1 MEWSVA
7 GGGAGQVKVGRG
19 QPVRREEDRRLL
31 LGGGRYTDD
40 INLPGQAHAH
50 MLRSPL
56 AHARITG
63 LDTAAARGAPGV
75 LAVVTSADLA
85 ADGIGEIPCLASQ
98 ILPLK
103 RADGSAMYVP
113 PRPPLAGDIVRTIG
127 DAIVMV
133 VAETPDQ
140 ARDACELIEIDYQ
153 DLPAVVGLAQAAA
166 SEAPSIWPDCPDN
179 VSFVFAAGDQAAVE
193 AGFAAADHVT
203 RLDYAITRLAAAP
216 MEPRA
221 ALGHYDRFEERY
233 TLYSGLQNPHHIRR
247 LIAQSVLKIAE
258 TRLRVV
264 SPDMGGAFGVR
275 SSVHPE
281 LPLVL
286 WASRRVG
293 RPVKWVEDRSEAFL
307 SDEHAR
313 DSTWS
318 VELALDKQGTFLAL
332 RARTLA
338 SMGAY
343 LSLFGPF
350 PAVGNIGGLAGVYR
364 TPAVSIEVTGL
375 FTNTPP
381 VAPYR
386 GAGRPEATYAIERV
400 IDKAARE
407 MGIERIELRRRN
419 MIAPEQMPFQTGLTF
434 TYDCGTFERNMD
446 AALELADYAGF
457 EKRREEAGKR
467 GRLRGIGVAN
477 AIEQSAGGFE
487 EYAQLKFDPGGNAT
501 LYVGTHNHGQGHET
515 VFKQLLADRLGLD
528 FASIRV
534 VQGDTDLVAFGNG
547 TFGSRSSGLGGAA
560 IGAASDKI
568 IEKCAGIAAHMLEAA
583 VGDIDF
589 NDGEFRITGTDRALA
604 FKEVAR
610 AAFVRAALPPG
621 IEPGLMADGVF
632 VPPAPT
638 FPNGCHVVEVEID
651 RQTGTTAIIR
661 YSVVDDVGT
670 VMNPMLLKGQIHGG
684 IAQGVGQVMMEE
696 VVFEQS
702 SGQLLSGSFLDY
714 CMPRAD
720 DLPSLEVRSN
730 PVPTKTNPLGIKGAG
745 EAGCVGALASVMSA
759 ILDAL
764 APLGIDELAMPA
776 TPERV
781 WRAIKD
787 AEY

>member
-1 MEWSVA
+1 MSGV
-7 GGGAGQVKVGRG
+7 GQMKFGIG
-19 QPVRREEDRRLL
+19 QSVRREEDRRLL

-40 INLPGQAHAH
+40 INLPGQAYAYI
-50 MLRSPL
+50 LRSPV
-56 AHARITG
+56 AHAHIAR
-63 LDTAAARGAPGV
+63 LDTGAAMEAPGV
-75 LAVVTSADLA
+75 LAVLTSAELT
-85 ADGIGEIPCLASQ
+85 ADGIGAIPCLASQ

-103 RADGSAMYVP
+103 RADGSDIYVP
-113 PRPPLAGDIVRTIG
+113 PHPPLAGDIVRTIG
-127 DAIVMV
+127 DGIVMV
-133 VAETPDQ
+133 VAETQNQ
-140 ARDACELIEIDYQ
+140 ARDAAELIEIDYE
-153 DLPAVVGLAQAAA
+153 DLPAVVSVTEAAGKD
-166 SEAPSIWPDCPDN
+166 APSVWPDCPDN
-179 VSFVFAAGDQAAVE
+179 VSFVFAAGDTEAVD
-193 AGFAAADHVT
+193 AGFAKADHVT

-233 TLYSGLQNPHHIRR
+233 TLYSGLQNPHDIQRF
-247 LIAQSVLKIAE
+247 LAEDVLKIPQ

-275 SSVHPE
+275 GTIHPE

-293 RPVKWVEDRSEAFL
+293 RPVKWIEDRSEAFL

-313 DSTWS
+313 DSTWI

-338 SMGAY
+338 AMGAY
-343 LSLFGPF
+343 LSFFGPF
-350 PAVGNIGGLAGVYR
+350 PAVANIGGLAGVYR
-364 TPAVSIEVTGL
+364 TPAVSIEVAGL

-386 GAGRPEATYAIERV
+386 GAGRPEATYAIERA

-407 MGIERIELRRRN
+407 MGIDRIELRRRN

-434 TYDCGTFERNMD
+434 TYDCGAFERNMN
-446 AALELADYAGF
+446 AALDVADHAGF
-457 EKRREEAGKR
+457 DKRREEARTR
-467 GRLRGIGVAN
+467 GRLRGIGIAN

-487 EYAQLKFDPGGNAT
+487 EYAQMRFDSGGNAT
-501 LYVGTHNHGQGHET
+501 LYVGTHNHWQGHET
-515 VFKQLLADRLGLD
+515 VFKQLIADRLGLD
-528 FASIRV
+528 FASIRI
-534 VQGDTDLVAFGNG
+534 VQGDTDLVAFGHG

-560 IGAASDKI
+560 IGAVSDKI
-568 IEKCAGIAAHMLEAA
+568 VEKCMAIASHKFEAA
-583 VGDIDF
+583 SADIEF
-589 NDGEFRITGTDRALA
+589 VDGEFRITGTDRAIA

-610 AAFVRAALPPG
+610 AAFVRANLPPG
-621 IEPGLMADGVF
+621 IEPGLMADSVF

-638 FPNGCHVVEVEID
+638 FPNGCHVAEVEID
-651 RQTGTTAIIR
+651 PQTGITTIER

-670 VMNPMLLKGQIHGG
+670 VMNPMLLKGQIQGG
-684 IAQGVGQVMMEE
+684 VVQGIGQVMMEE
-696 VVFEQS
+696 VVFEPE

-720 DLPSLEVRSN
+720 DLPPIEVSSN
-730 PVPTKTNPLGIKGAG
+730 PVPTKINPLGIKGAG
-745 EAGCVGALASVMSA
+745 EAGCVGALPCLMNA

-764 APLGIDELAMPA
+764 EPLGIHDLAMPA

-781 WRAIKD
+781 WQAIRD
-787 AEY
+787 AEP

>member
-1 MEWSVA
+1 MKF
-7 GGGAGQVKVGRG
+7 GLG

-40 INLPGQAHAH
+40 INLPGQAHACI
-50 MLRSPL
+50 LRSPL
-56 AHARITG
+56 AHARIVR
-63 LDTAAARGAPGV
+63 LDTAAASGAPGV
-75 LAVVTSADLA
+75 LAVLTNAELTADA
-85 ADGIGEIPCLASQ
+85 IGAIPCLASL
-98 ILPLK
+98 ILPIK
-103 RADGSAMYVP
+103 RADGSDIYVP

-127 DAIVMV
+127 DGVVMV
-133 VAETPDQ
+133 VAETQNQ
-140 ARDACELIEIDYQ
+140 ARDACELIEIDYE
-153 DLPAVVGLAQAAA
+153 DLPVVVGVADAAA
-166 SEAPSIWPDCPDN
+166 KDAPAIWPDCPDN
-179 VSFVFAAGDQAAVE
+179 VSFVFAAGDADAVD
-193 AGFAAADHVT
+193 AGFAAADHIT

-233 TLYSGLQNPHHIRR
+233 TLYSGVQNPHDIQRF
-247 LIAQSVLKIAE
+247 IAEAILKIPQ

-275 SSVHPE
+275 GTIHPE

-307 SDEHAR
+307 SDDHAR
-313 DSTWS
+313 DSTWT

-343 LSLFGPF
+343 LSFFGPF
-350 PAVGNIGGLAGVYR
+350 PAVANVGGLAGVYR
-364 TPAVSIEVTGL
+364 TPAVSIEVTAL

-381 VAPYR
+381 VSPYR
-386 GAGRPEATYAIERV
+386 GAGRPEASYAVERV
-400 IDKAARE
+400 IDKASRE
-407 MGIERIELRRRN
+407 MGIDRIELRRRN

-434 TYDCGTFERNMD
+434 TYDCGAFERNMD
-446 AALELADYAGF
+446 AALKVADYGGF
-457 EKRREEAGKR
+457 EERREEARLR

-487 EYAQLKFDPGGNAT
+487 EYAQIKFDPGGNAT

-515 VFKQLLADRLGLD
+515 VFKQLIADRLGLD
-528 FASIRV
+528 FASIRI
-534 VQGDTDLVAFGNG
+534 VQGDTDLVAFGHG

-568 IEKCAGIAAHMLEAA
+568 VEKCAGIAAHMLEAA
-583 VGDIDF
+583 AGDIEF
-589 NDGEFRITGTDRALA
+589 VDGEFRITGTDRAIA

-638 FPNGCHVVEVEID
+638 FPNGCHVAEVEID
-651 RQTGTTAIIR
+651 PQTGTVKIER

-670 VMNPMLLKGQIHGG
+670 VMNPMLLEGQIQGG
-684 IAQGVGQVMMEE
+684 VAQGIGQVMMEE
-696 VVFEQS
+696 VVFEPE

-720 DLPSLEVRSN
+720 DLPNIEVRSN

-745 EAGCVGALASVMSA
+745 EAGCVGALPCLMNA

-787 AEY
+787 AKP